1 MAQVRKLFGR
11 AFEIRPDRPV
21 GIWPSRSS
29 SGIVVVSVF
38 AGETGSKV
46 RGEE

>member
-1 MAQVRKLFGR
+1 MTQVRKSFGR

-29 SGIVVVSVF
+29 SGIVVASAF
-38 AGETGSKV
+38 ADETGSKV
-46 RGEE
+46 RGDE